1 MVSSF
6 KKLRSD
12 YNNVFDGIDLD
23 IEGGGEACLNYIN
36 DIAIAFKKEGF
47 LVSCAPTAG
56 QLHIGTPAK
65 PQQNQFAS
73 INLDYF
79 DFVMPQ
85 WYEPGCIT
93 TQTLNGPYPNNFDT
107 DAELHKFGQCP
118 RTGDDWVSNA
128 LEYITLWT
136 KYSSLCNTNDLKSDA
151 QCTWPS
157 KPPNCGNDPS
167 NMFGDLRDSNLNRLK
182 FDSDKINKLVIGCKT
197 WASSPEEAGSKRDS
211 GVVSV
216 NDIKNLINKLNTQ
229 NITIGGVGAWAIYHQ
244 CGTGDSKLASNF
256 ASTVGEQEL
265 GLSWYEKI
273 GQYFDEN

>member
-79 DFVMPQ
+79 DFSFPRGLFCLRRVDSMP
-85 WYEPGCIT
+85 
-93 TQTLNGPYPNNFDT
+93 
-107 DAELHKFGQCP
+107 
-118 RTGDDWVSNA
+118 
-128 LEYITLWT
+128 
-136 KYSSLCNTNDLKSDA
+136 
-151 QCTWPS
+151 
-157 KPPNCGNDPS
+157 
-167 NMFGDLRDSNLNRLK
+167 
-182 FDSDKINKLVIGCKT
+182 
-197 WASSPEEAGSKRDS
+197 
-211 GVVSV
+211 
-216 NDIKNLINKLNTQ
+216 
-229 NITIGGVGAWAIYHQ
+229 
-244 CGTGDSKLASNF
+244 
-256 ASTVGEQEL
+256 
-265 GLSWYEKI
+265 
-273 GQYFDEN
+273 